1 MHPSW
6 LLPLIKTMRPKQ
18 WAKNLLLFI
27 ALIFDQQLTNWPA
40 FLRIFAGFIL
50 FSLLSSVVYIV
61 NDLTDLEA
69 DRQHPQKRLRPI
81 PAGKL
86 PPRTA
91 LAAAIVLLLVVGV
104 ASIWLSGRFA
114 LICLLYLLLNMAYS
128 KWLKHIP
135 ILDVMV
141 LASFYVLRVVAGVV
155 LIIVARFSP
164 WLYVF
169 TTFMALYLGIGK
181 RRAELALLA
190 ESANSHRK
198 VLEGYTIPL
207 LDQLTIIVSSS
218 AIITYSLYTFSAP
231 NLPAN
236 HTMMLTIPFVI
247 FGVFRYLYLVQVEQC
262 GGAPEEVL
270 FTDRALQVCIVLW
283 GLVVL
288 IVFYAIPHWADIQA
302 ALNL

>member
-1 MHPSW
+1 MWHDWFPA
-6 LLPLIKTMRPKQ
+6 LIKTMRPKQ

-27 ALIFDQQLTNWPA
+27 PLIFDQQLTHWSA
-40 FLRIFAGFIL
+40 FFRIFLGFVL
-50 FSLLSSVVYIV
+50 FSLLSSVVYII

-69 DRQHPQKRLRPI
+69 DRQHPKKGLRPI

-86 PPRTA
+86 SPHTA
-91 LAAAIVLLLVVGV
+91 LMAAMVLLVVVGV
-104 ASIWLSGRFA
+104 GSLLLYGWFA
-114 LICLLYLLLNMAYS
+114 VICLTYLLLNISYS
-128 KWLKHIP
+128 KWLKHVP

-155 LIIVARFSP
+155 LIVVSRFSP

-181 RRAELALLA
+181 RRAELALLD
-190 ESANSHRK
+190 ENANSHRK
-198 VLEGYTIPL
+198 VLEGYTLPL
-207 LDQLTIIVSSS
+207 LDQLIIIVSSS

-236 HTMMLTIPFVI
+236 HSMMLTIPFVI

-270 FTDRALQVCIVLW
+270 FSDRPLQICIALW
-283 GLVVL
+283 GLVII
-288 IVFYAIPHWADIQA
+288 IVFYLIPHWPDIQA
-302 ALNL
+302 FFKL